1 MSRADGIGG
10 VVRAAAAQSLP
21 AQPAVEQAELFN
33 LPIAKRYGETDAA
46 FAERRE
52 RLQEE
57 AKRGRGRPKGA
68 QSVSTTEWRN
78 FALKHGPHPVVAMMR
93 WLDLG
98 PHGLSE
104 ELRIPLKE
112 GFDRWA
118 VLARELA
125 PYFMAKQAPV
135 DDQGKAVPGV
145 AVIVGNAGLNTEAGG
160 VPPWRVAFQ
169 TADGEIID
177 MDDAPAPA
185 EAAPH
190 AQAAEGG
197 GAS

>member
-21 AQPAVEQAELFN
+21 GEPAVEQADLFN
-33 LPIAKRYGETDAA
+33 LPIARSAAESDAA
-46 FAERRE
+46 FAARAERAHELAR
-52 RLQEE
+52 
-57 AKRGRGRPKGA
+57 RGRGRPRGA

-98 PHGLSE
+98 PHGLAE
-104 ELRIPLKE
+104 ELDITLTE
-112 GFDRWA
+112 AFDRWTI
-118 VLARELA
+118 LARELA

-160 VPPWRVAFQ
+160 VAPWRVAFQ

-177 MDDAPAPA
+177 MEDVPAPA
-185 EAAPH
+185 EAAPR

-197 GAS
+197 SAS

>member
-21 AQPAVEQAELFN
+21 GQPAVEQAELFN
-33 LPIAKRYGETDAA
+33 LPVAKRHGETEAA

-98 PHGLSE
+98 PHGLAD
-104 ELRIPLKE
+104 ELRIPLKDA
-112 GFDRWA
+112 FDRWTI
-118 VLARELA
+118 LARELA

-135 DDQGKAVPGV
+135 DDQGKAVPGIAIFTGGAGVNTDGSGV
-145 AVIVGNAGLNTEAGG
+145 A
-160 VPPWRVAFQ
+160 PWQVAFQ
-169 TADGEIID
+169 TLDGEFVE
-177 MDDAPAPA
+177 MPSAPADPVA
-185 EAAPH
+185 PDTSEAA
-190 AQAAEGG
+190 
-197 GAS
+197 S